1 MILLNDRTIGIIVS
15 ALFSWVLI
23 EVNWSALESVVLITS
38 LDVWIVLNAH
48 IDSKRCSNCETMLE
62 MFVCY
67 VVVCVLLS
75 NQAAHNSHQ
84 GLI

>member
-48 IDSKRCSNCETMLE
+48 IDSNDARIGKRCSKP
-62 MFVCY
+62 VQY
-67 VVVCVLLS
+67 
-75 NQAAHNSHQ
+75 
-84 GLI
+84 